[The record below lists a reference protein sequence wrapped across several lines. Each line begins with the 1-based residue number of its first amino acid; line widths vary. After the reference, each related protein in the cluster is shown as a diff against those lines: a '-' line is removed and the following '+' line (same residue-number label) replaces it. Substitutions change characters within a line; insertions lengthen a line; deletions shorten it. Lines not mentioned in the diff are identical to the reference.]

1 MDARIDKLI
10 ARMEKSRAQLDAA
23 LEKLAPQQDIYPTW
37 KVKQLMDH
45 ITGWDELVAAT
56 LQAYSRG
63 VDPVMMMADGIDH
76 YNSESISARKD
87 VTLEKSRRDYQEARA
102 KVLRLLRGLPVE
114 IYEKEFVAPWGGQ
127 CTVEGIM
134 KIFVSHEREHARH
147 IEAVLRDSAG
157 E

>member
-1 MDARIDKLI
+1 MDDRIEKLI

-23 LEKLAPQQDIYPTW
+23 LVKLAPQQDIYPTW

-45 ITGWDELVAAT
+45 ITGWDELVVAT

-63 VDPVMMMADGIDH
+63 VDPVMMVVDGIDH
-76 YNSESISARKD
+76 YNAESISARKG
-87 VTLEKSRRDYQEARA
+87 VTLEKSHRDYQEARA
-102 KVLRLLRGLPVE
+102 KVLRLLRDLPVE
-114 IYEKEFVAPWGGQ
+114 IYEKEFTAPWGGQ
-127 CTVEGIM
+127 CTVEGII

-147 IEAVLRDSAG
+147 IEVALSGSAG